1 MSIELATKESGRLI
15 ELAGVESVL
24 VKCFGDSGISAHV
37 VHAVQEYNK
46 SQVASLIN
54 LVATVNNWKRK
65 AKVDLLERIET
76 GDYFS

>member
-1 MSIELATKESGRLI
+1 MNI
-15 ELAGVESVL
+15 
-24 VKCFGDSGISAHV
+24 
-37 VHAVQEYNK
+37 VQEYNK
-46 SQVASLIN
+46 SQVVSLIS